1 MKVSYLKPADK
12 IAEYVQE
19 ILVLE
24 DHWTGNPFVL
34 PLFANGS
41 PTLLFQTAKGNI
53 QNSSNYLTLFGQTV
67 VPDTLTINEPFKLI
81 AYFLK
86 PYSLISLFQI
96 SAQELTDHPIDL
108 NSLTSC
114 KTISL
119 QEQLLNAETTAA
131 MIGLLDEYLF
141 NLIDKIKSDSPLIHY
156 ATTKIAQ
163 SPYDSVL
170 RNMQDELCLTERTFQ
185 RLFER
190 NVGVSPGK
198 FRRISQFNNT
208 FQQLN
213 RERNSSLIE
222 IAFRNGFADQSHFIR
237 TFKEFTNVTPTA
249 YLNYG
254 KPPSN

>member
-1 MKVSYLKPADK
+1 MKVMYLKPADK

-67 VPDTLTINEPFKLI
+67 APDTLTINEPFKLI

-86 PYSLISLFQI
+86 PYSLISLFHI
-96 SAQELTDHPIDL
+96 SAQELTDNPIDL
-108 NSLTSC
+108 NSLPSC
-114 KTISL
+114 KTDSL
-119 QEQLLNAETTAA
+119 LEQLLHAGTTAA
-131 MIGLLDEYLF
+131 MIGLLDGYLF
-141 NLIDKIKSDSPLIHY
+141 NLSTRIKTDNQLIQY
-156 ATTKIAQ
+156 ATRKIIQ

-170 RNMQDELCLTERTFQ
+170 RNMQDELCVTERTFQ

-213 RERNSSLIE
+213 RQRNRSLTDL
-222 IAFRNGFADQSHFIR
+222 AFSNGYADQSHFIR
-237 TFKEFTNVTPTA
+237 TFKEFTNITPTA

-254 KPPSN
+254 TPPAC